1 MRPGLMK
8 STDPTK
14 VYETTVLE
22 ITSQQ
27 TEESETMDT
36 MNDILHPGESSAA
49 DPGFPHAPT
58 GWSRDTATQIAT
70 SEGLTTGTDH
80 WEAVRA
86 LQDYFARHADAGI
99 NARELHDAL
108 DEKFHT
114 KGGIKYLYT
123 LFPRGPV
130 AQGCRIAGLEPPAGS
145 ENASFGSVM

>member
-1 MRPGLMK
+1 MK
-8 STDPTK
+8 STDATK
-14 VYETTVLE
+14 VYETTALE
-22 ITSQQ
+22 NTNQQ
-27 TEESETMDT
+27 TEESEAMDT
-36 MNDILHPGESSAA
+36 MNDILHPGESNVV
-49 DPGFPHAPT
+49 DPGFPNAPT
-58 GWSRDTATQIAT
+58 GWSRDTATQVAT
-70 SEGLTTGTDH
+70 EDGLTTGTDH

-108 DEKFHT
+108 DEKFHAR
-114 KGGIKYLYT
+114 GGIKYLYT

>member
-1 MRPGLMK
+1 MK
-8 STDPTK
+8 STDATK
-14 VYETTVLE
+14 VYQTTAFE
-22 ITSQQ
+22 ITSKQ
-27 TEESETMDT
+27 TKESEAMDT

-49 DPGFPHAPT
+49 DPGFPHAPS
-58 GWSRDTATQIAT
+58 GWSRDTATQVAADD
-70 SEGLTTGTDH
+70 GLTTGADH

-86 LQDYFARHADAGI
+86 LQDYFTRHADTGI

-108 DEKFHT
+108 DEKFHA